1 MEALNNI
8 ERIKQEINQYYEM
21 SFENEIEDYLFNK
34 KLKEKLQKVII
45 DYNTD
50 EIIIQKA
57 LLILA
62 ESTGCDEDQEIADE
76 ILDLLYDKK
85 YIKQKDLDFF
95 YQNVA
100 TRRWF

>member
-8 ERIKQEINQYYEM
+8 ESIKQEINQYYEM

-57 LLILA
+57 LLVLA
-62 ESTGCDEDQEIADE
+62 ESTGCAEDQGIAVE
-76 ILDLLYDKK
+76 ILNLLYDKK

-100 TRRWF
+100 TRRWL